1 MVGAAAVASLAAFV
15 PTPDEC
21 AKVTSFVQKK
31 HAQQLHQLEEQKRK
45 EKELFEKGAQGGGEE
60 GGNAADGA
68 AEDTA
73 KTKGTIFA
81 HILPSL
87 QCSHII
93 LNELPPLAYLN
104 LVSLLSVIAPQLQ
117 SREINCR

>member
-73 KTKGTIFA
+73 KPKGTFFVHICFA
-81 HILPSL
+81 LTSVFEKIPSFASFNLGHFVFFAAMNTQLPS
-87 QCSHII
+87 
-93 LNELPPLAYLN
+93 
-104 LVSLLSVIAPQLQ
+104 
-117 SREINCR
+117 REVNCR